1 MVAFGGSG
9 PAHAARIAR
18 KLRIPRVVFPSGSGV
33 MSAIGMLVSPISYQL
48 ARTHRVFVQELTR
61 AQFAAYFRSM
71 QDDAQKVLVDAGIAA
86 GEIKVER
93 HLDMR
98 YRGQGYE
105 IEVPLPAAADA
116 GELFDRIPQLFAQAY
131 EQIFSLSYLEEP
143 VEILHWKVD
152 VSGPLPRFDN
162 RWSLRQRKAGGE
174 ARKGSRRAY
183 FAETG
188 GYVDCPVYDR
198 YALAPG
204 ALIEGPAL
212 VEEREST
219 CVLGVG
225 DRARIDEFGNMV
237 AEIGG
242 QS

>member
-1 MVAFGGSG
+1 MIRHF
-9 PAHAARIAR
+9 
-18 KLRIPRVVFPSGSGV
+18 
-33 MSAIGMLVSPISYQL
+33 SYQFERL
-48 ARTHRVFVQELTR
+48 ISVLLDERQPRMDLVMREDFDAHKALLSIGTGKPLSQGTMHYSPDH
-61 AQFAAYFRSM
+61 YFRSM
-71 QDDAQKVLVDAGIAA
+71 QDDAQKVLVDAGIAP

-105 IEVPLPAAADA
+105 IEVPLPAAADP

-152 VSGPLPRFDN
+152 VSGPSPRFDN
-162 RWSLRQRKAGGE
+162 RWSLRQRKASGD

-183 FAETG
+183 FPERD

-204 ALIEGPAL
+204 VVIEGPAL

-225 DRARIDEFGNMV
+225 DRASIDEFGNMI

-242 QS
+242 QT